1 MNGLRRSLLGVGMG
15 GLVATSA
22 PAQPNA
28 SGATGEAVGPSP
40 GGASAASTVAAA
52 SPASAV
58 QPVPA
63 TGEPSAP
70 PVSDSLPVLGAERP
84 TTVIEQLEYCF
95 SLPASANAAA
105 CFVRAAELTHFG
117 LEVQRCLW
125 GLPSS
130 VTCSAAKPFETPA
143 DDVMR
148 DELLKRGAELEA
160 YLRNRAPRE
169 RRDVVLLKLQNARR
183 TISRLIAKDRARS
196 TLVSQGGVSLGSW
209 QAGFLYLTT
218 EWEKDRVL
226 ARYKRQLAE
235 GSTLD
240 APRAA
245 YATIT
250 GASAGAVN
258 GLATALESCL
268 WQAPRRPPEES
279 LYFRVWV
286 ESLGL
291 FGRSGLPGLF
301 PTSKTP
307 SESLGLFN
315 RGGALKVS
323 LDLAEQYA
331 KKHGPTALQGCSV
344 DLGFATTHLEGVQTP
359 VFTDNNGEPI
369 VSRASLR
376 EKFALRLT
384 FQPKCGDG
392 LAEAGM
398 CIENIEPPQL
408 GYLVPRQDGFSYAGL
423 GRERQVPLTTMLRA
437 VQASGA
443 FPVAFPPVDLDYM
456 TRTRGKDGTQTLTP
470 KRATFVDGG
479 TLDNTPVGLA
489 AAMNDWRNEQ
499 SSNPYLRD
507 VLTAEP
513 LTYIFVDPGVISW
526 TPTPEVEKTE
536 DKDKGVVEALLG
548 FVGDFFASSLDSE
561 FLDNARALPFMR
573 EYKDHWVG
581 PRLAVPKRHLPIAG
595 QFFGHFMA
603 FLEKDFRQYDFYAG
617 MADAYEYLKHEE
629 CLLHDLT
636 DSGACEKQGGAL
648 PLVSALDK
656 RQRAT
661 NPFYDCLRAYYDDP
675 RYGAKSSDPAARLLS
690 QADLPKQCQDTFL
703 SAHTAGLIDSDDWE
717 PLDQLVVDVERER
730 AVNAADEATL
740 TRYNFRALLVGLH
753 NFKVWTQAVDYT
765 ADAELEHLFSELT
778 HAPATACVKAEDC
791 LETGFAF
798 VDLVGWLRRTYNRET
813 FTMRL
818 DAETATA
825 AFRKL
830 AQQGLTQFTEP
841 QSTTSKVVL
850 GLVGRPAADGFLMRT
865 YPDQILGI
873 DYIND
878 GFEVYGGT
886 SLWEPGI
893 AQLRLDLGARI
904 FRLGRRR
911 IEGDLNPFTV
921 SVAAFGRLALVVPIV
936 PVWFDAELAGGIT
949 AEQVWAPTAPR
960 HRPFP
965 GNLAAPLGSL
975 SATILQRI
983 NVGVEYQYR
992 SAALQ
997 NVTAPFRDTRLFDK
1011 HSFSGWAGFRF
1022 LW

>member
-1 MNGLRRSLLGVGMG
+1 MRPVLESALAATFCGLIALSAAAEPNGSGQ
-15 GLVATSA
+15 TSA
-22 PAQPNA
+22 
-28 SGATGEAVGPSP
+28 GV
-40 GGASAASTVAAA
+40 AA
-52 SPASAV
+52 SPAMPAV

-70 PVSDSLPVLGAERP
+70 PVTDRLPVLSAERP

-95 SLPASANAAA
+95 SLPEEVDASP
-105 CFVRAAELTHFG
+105 CFLRAAELTRLG

-125 GLPSS
+125 GLPSTVS
-130 VTCSAAKPFETPA
+130 CSAAKPFETPA
-143 DDVMR
+143 DDTMR
-148 DELLKRGAELEA
+148 DELLARGAELET
-160 YLRNRAPRE
+160 YLRIRAPRE
-169 RRDVVLLKLQNARR
+169 RRKDVLSYLQSARR
-183 TISRLIAKDRARS
+183 TISRSIAKDRARS

-209 QAGFLYLTT
+209 QAGFLYLVT
-218 EWEKDRVL
+218 EWEKDRML
-226 ARYKRQLAE
+226 ARHKRQLAE
-235 GSTLD
+235 GASLD

-268 WQAPRRPPEES
+268 WKAQRRNPEES
-279 LYFRVWV
+279 LYFKVWV

-315 RGGALKVS
+315 RDGALKVA

-331 KKHGPTALQGCSV
+331 KQHGPTALRGCSV
-344 DLGFATTHLEGVQTP
+344 DLGFATTHLDGVQTP
-359 VFTDNNGEPI
+359 VFTDNTGEPI
-369 VSRASLR
+369 VSRNSLR

-384 FQPKCGDG
+384 FQPRCGNAA
-392 LAEAGM
+392 AEAGM

-408 GYLVPRQDGFSYAGL
+408 GHLVPRQDGFSYASL
-423 GRERQVPLTTMLRA
+423 GRERQVPLATMLRA

-443 FPVAFPPVDLDYM
+443 FPVAFPPVELDYM
-456 TRTRGKDGTQTLTP
+456 TRTRGKNGTQTLTL
-470 KRATFVDGG
+470 KHATFVDGG

-489 AAMNDWRNEQ
+489 AAINDWRNEQ

-507 VLTAEP
+507 ILTAEP

-526 TPTPEVEKTE
+526 TPTPEVPKK
-536 DKDKGVVEALLG
+536 KDETQGVVEALLG

-603 FLEKDFRQYDFYAG
+603 FLEKDFRQYDFYVG

-629 CLLHDLT
+629 CLLHDVT
-636 DSGACEKQGGAL
+636 DAGVCEKQGPLL
-648 PLVSALDK
+648 PWISALDK

-661 NPFYDCLRAYYDDP
+661 SPFYDCLRAYYDDP
-675 RYGAKSSDPAARLLS
+675 RFGAKGTQPAARLLS
-690 QADLPKQCQDTFL
+690 QAQLPAQCQAEFL

-717 PLDQLVVDVERER
+717 PLEQLVVDVERER
-730 AVNAADEATL
+730 AVNPDDEATL

-753 NFKVWTQAVDYT
+753 NYKVWTQGVDYT
-765 ADAELEHLFSELT
+765 PAAELEHLFGELT
-778 HAPATACVKAEDC
+778 HAPATACVKPDDC

-798 VDLVGWLRRTYNRET
+798 VDLVGWLRRTYSRET

-818 DAETATA
+818 DSQSADA

-830 AQQGLTQFTEP
+830 AQQGLTQFMEP
-841 QSTTSKVVL
+841 QTTASKAVL
-850 GLVGRPAADGFLMRT
+850 GLVGRPAADGFLVRT
-865 YPDQILGI
+865 FPDRILGV

-878 GFEVYGGT
+878 GLEVYLGT
-886 SLWEPGI
+886 PLWEPGPTQI
-893 AQLRLDLGARI
+893 RFDVGARV
-904 FRLGRRR
+904 FRFGRRR
-911 IEGDLNPFTV
+911 IEDQLNPFAV
-921 SVAAFGRLALVVPIV
+921 SFAAFGRLAWVVPIV
-936 PVWFDAELAGGIT
+936 PVWVDAELAAGVT
-949 AEQVWAPTAPR
+949 AEQVWTPTAPR

-975 SATILQRI
+975 SATVLQRI

-992 SAALQ
+992 PTTLQ
-997 NVTAPFRDTRLFDK
+997 GVTVPFRDTRLFDR